1 MQENYSVGN
10 MRVVSH
16 YVIFFKNGEV
26 GRDKNCI
33 CCSRHVAGH
42 FKLCGMCGA
51 LRHFFALRAFFKK
64 GIKLV
69 ENGTIHTPM

>member
-1 MQENYSVGN
+1 MS
-10 MRVVSH
+10 
-16 YVIFFKNGEV
+16 FFSKNGEV
-26 GRDKNCI
+26 GRDKKFI